1 MNTNLDMMQMMQQI
15 QQMTP
20 EQMQLMMATMANIMG
35 QAGQMQEA
43 EQLTAAEPEPEKEM
57 EKKNSGEYYRDFSKE
72 KIDCVTSAD
81 DFTDGELYR
90 AMFYLITKEVLQNKI
105 QFMLEERAKNIGG
118 TMLCNLFK
126 KNCTAEKKR
135 YKKMR
140 EQEAKKKE
148 KEEAEKQKLEELAK
162 LAAGHKTEFENL
174 PEWVDGNRYIGAEWI
189 ANNENGIYKLDEVGN
204 TTKIIEACGRPVL
217 INKMLNPIDG
227 GDGIERFQLAFEGE
241 RGWRQIVVERGELVN
256 QAEAIKLANFGVDIN
271 SDRARA
277 FTNCMSSMLRES
289 SKRHAIPSIMSSRK
303 ITFLEKGEIK
313 IPFNEDEFVFETENK
328 FPGLLKALKPN
339 KADKDYDE
347 EKYMDA
353 YKAIRAKKFPGF
365 DLMTAAALA
374 SPIVA
379 LTKANSFLFNLHGI
393 TGCGKSFLECIVVTL
408 FGDYH
413 HDKRQ
418 GYVQTPLTTI
428 NAFEILDDALY
439 CYPLMIDDYNVLTEK
454 RDKDTFNKKIMML
467 SNGIGKGRATKDL
480 GIQTQGDWANTTIIS
495 AEESIREL
503 AKQGGV
509 SNRLYEVSLDPICPF
524 TKPEADAMI
533 EPFNKTHGFAG
544 IRFIEIL
551 NGMGVEEIRKIIKK
565 YTEKITA
572 RMQEL
577 RLDKTNK
584 QIDIAALLLTADEIA
599 AEKLFCDKLQISVD
613 EVIRWMADRDEV
625 QQESRVYRTVIDK
638 IYASSSRIEGL
649 AVTEDDNGNVINDM
663 RNGIIGV
670 YNREIKG
677 TEDVI
682 VLDGREYKAGD
693 IITTM
698 AFIPSELKKILAA
711 EGASYGSFKDYLKRN
726 NLLIKY
732 EGSRDDTVKVP
743 SIVLNKRVGMLK
755 FIIPDDEIP
764 DEKPKDDKPKDDK
777 PNSKPVNVSDEDIP
791 FD

>member
-1 MNTNLDMMQMMQQI
+1 MTNNTDMIKMI

-43 EQLTAAEPEPEKEM
+43 EQLTAAEPEPAKET

-72 KIDCVTSAD
+72 RIDCVTSAD

-135 YKKMR
+135 YKKLR
-140 EQEAKKKE
+140 EHEAKKKE

-174 PEWVDGNRYIGAEWI
+174 PEWVNGNRYIGAEWI
-189 ANNENGIYKLDEVGN
+189 ANDENGIYKLDEVGN

-241 RGWRQIVVERGELVN
+241 RGWKQIVVERGELVN

-277 FTNCMSSMLRES
+277 FTNCMSSMLKES

-347 EKYMDA
+347 EKYMEA
-353 YKAIRAKKFPGF
+353 YKAVRAKKFPGF

-379 LTKANSFLFNLHGI
+379 LTKANSFVFNLHGI
-393 TGCGKSFLECIVVTL
+393 TGCGKSFLECIVTTL

-454 RDKDTFNKKIMML
+454 KDKDAFNKKIMML

-480 GIQTQGDWANTTIIS
+480 GIQTQGDWANATIIS

-544 IRFIEIL
+544 IRFIKIL
-551 NGMGVEEIRKIIKK
+551 NDMGVEEIRKIIKK
-565 YTEKITA
+565 YTEKITT

-649 AVTEDDNGNVINDM
+649 AVTEDDDGNVINDM

-670 YNREIKG
+670 YNREIKS
-677 TEDVI
+677 TKDVI
-682 VLDGREYKAGD
+682 VLDGREYKAGE

-698 AFIPSELKKILAA
+698 AFIPSELKKILAS

-726 NLLIKY
+726 NLLIRY
-732 EGSRDDTVKVP
+732 DGSRDDTVKVP

-764 DEKPKDDKPKDDK
+764 DGKPKDDKPK
-777 PNSKPVNVSDEDIP
+777 SKPVNISDKDIP
-791 FD
+791 FN

>member
-1 MNTNLDMMQMMQQI
+1 MINANLDMMQMLQT
-15 QQMTP
+15 MTP
-20 EQMQLMMATMANIMG
+20 EQMQLMMAAMANIMG
-35 QAGQMQEA
+35 QAQA
-43 EQLTAAEPEPEKEM
+43 PEQPAAVEQPEPAK
-57 EKKNSGEYYRDFSKE
+57 EKKNSGEFYRYFSRE
-72 KIDCVTSAD
+72 KIDCVTCAE
-81 DFTDGELYR
+81 DFTDEELYR
-90 AMFYLITKEVLQNKI
+90 AMFYLITNEVLQNKL
-105 QFMLEERAKNIGG
+105 QFMLEERAKHIGG
-118 TMLCNLFK
+118 TMLHSLFK

-140 EQEAKKKE
+140 EQEAKKRE

-162 LAAGHKTEFENL
+162 LEAGHKTEFKNL

-217 INKMLNPIDG
+217 INKMLNPVDG

-241 RGWRQIVVERGELVN
+241 RGWKQIVVERGELVN

-303 ITFLEKGEIK
+303 ITFLENGEIK
-313 IPFNEDEFVFETENK
+313 MPFNEDEFVFETENK

-339 KADKDYDE
+339 KADTDYS
-347 EKYMDA
+347 EKEYLAA
-353 YKAIRAKKFPGF
+353 YRAVRAKKFPGF

-379 LTKANSFLFNLHGI
+379 LTKANSFVFNLHGI
-393 TGCGKSFLECIVVTL
+393 TGCGKSFLECIVTTL

-454 RDKDTFNKKIMML
+454 KDKDAFNKKIMML

-480 GIQTQGDWANTTIIS
+480 GIQTQGDWANATIIS

-544 IRFIEIL
+544 IKFIEIL
-551 NGMGVEEIRKIIKK
+551 NKMGVEKIRKIIKK

-649 AVTEDDNGNVINDM
+649 AVVKDDDGNVINDM

-670 YNREIKG
+670 YSREIKN
-677 TEDVI
+677 TVDVT

-711 EGASYGSFKDYLKRN
+711 EGASYGSFKDYLKRS

-732 EGSRDDTVKVP
+732 EGSKDDTVKVP

-764 DEKPKDDKPKDDK
+764 DEKPKDKKPKPQPAD
-777 PNSKPVNVSDEDIP
+777 VSDEDIP